1 MFPCRYALK
10 IKTEPTE
17 EPLSADNV
25 KEHLHIDAGTLSET
39 ITETPTINIAS
50 YSTGDSTGSGVDVM
64 GYRAMVNAI
73 AGAVMAGGTVD
84 IHLEESD
91 DNVTYADVVGSTFTQ
106 LSTANQ
112 NSVVEKEYTGS
123 KQYVRA
129 NATVTG
135 AAAIYGVNVLK
146 HAAYSPEDTYI
157 ESLIT
162 AARTLVED
170 YIGRR
175 LITQTWNYYLDNFG
189 EGNRWQKN
197 VELALIMNSY
207 GNDNIKLPY
216 AAPLQSVTAVTY
228 MDSDESS
235 NAMSTSD
242 YIVDIKSEPGRVVLG
257 YGKSWPSAT
266 LSPSNPISIE
276 YVAGY
281 GTSTAVPKQIKQ
293 AMLLIIGD
301 LYENRE
307 NSRNTKFGELKEI
320 PLAAKRL
327 LKQYRV
333 WM

>member
-1 MFPCRYALK
+1 MFPYRYALK

-17 EPLSADNV
+17 EPITADDV
-25 KEHLHIDAGTLSET
+25 KTHLRIDSGTLADS
-39 ITETPTINIAS
+39 ITETPSITIAS
-50 YSTGDSTGSGVDVM
+50 YSTGTSTGTGVDISGNSV
-64 GYRAMVNAI
+64 I
-73 AGAVMAGGTVD
+73 ACAVVGAVTAGTVL

-91 DNVTYADVVGSTFTQ
+91 DDVTYADVVGSTFAEI
-106 LSTANQ
+106 STDNQ
-112 NSVVEKEYTGS
+112 NVVVEKEYTGS

-129 NATVTG
+129 NATVAG
-135 AAAIYGVNVLK
+135 DAVYGVNILEYGPES
-146 HAAYSPEDTYI
+146 AEDTYI

-170 YIGRR
+170 HTGRR

-189 EGNRWQKN
+189 DGNRWPN
-197 VELALIMNSY
+197 NLELGLILNAY

-216 AAPLQSVTAVTY
+216 AAPLQSVSSITY

-266 LSPSNPISIE
+266 LSPSNPINIE
-276 YVAGY
+276 FVAGY
-281 GTSTAVPKQIKQ
+281 GTSTTVPKQIKQ
-293 AMLLIIGD
+293 AMLLITGD

-307 NSRNTKFGELKEI
+307 NSRDTKFGELKEI